1 MSKLKA
7 VPAYAGA
14 FAKAFPGDKDP
25 INSKNWGV
33 AVGAFERTL
42 LTPSKFDAFLSG
54 DASALTKQE
63 AAGLRKFIDLG
74 CVACHNGA
82 GVGGNSFQK
91 FGVVSDYWNETGVTT
106 PDKGRADVTKND
118 ADLYVFKVASL
129 RNVAQTAP
137 YFHDGSVADL
147 TKAVKI
153 MGKTQLGQDLSEKDA
168 ADIVAFLGA
177 LTGPIPANYSALE
190 PYPDAQGN

>member
-42 LTPSKFDAFLSG
+42 LTPSKFDAFLGG

-74 CVACHNGA
+74 CASCHNGA
-82 GVGGNSFQK
+82 GVGGDSFQK
-91 FGVVSDYWNETGVTT
+91 FGVATDYWKETGVAN
-106 PDKGRADVTKND
+106 PDKGRVDVTKND

-137 YFHDGSVADL
+137 YFHDGSVDNL
-147 TKAVKI
+147 TAAVKI

-168 ADIVAFLGA
+168 ADIVDFLGA
-177 LTGPIPANYSALE
+177 LSGPVPANYSPPD
-190 PYPDAQGN
+190 PYPDAETK